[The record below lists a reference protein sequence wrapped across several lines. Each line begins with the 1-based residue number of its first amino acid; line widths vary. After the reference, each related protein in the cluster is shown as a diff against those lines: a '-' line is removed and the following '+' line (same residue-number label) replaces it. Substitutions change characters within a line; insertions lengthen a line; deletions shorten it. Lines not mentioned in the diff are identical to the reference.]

1 MEREARTLARELRF
15 VDLSGKVPFRSMY
28 SGSLKKVIHFHP
40 LSSPRVPYFPPLAS
54 LFLIYPLLIYM
65 ILIRINSIL

>member
-40 LSSPRVPYFPPLAS
+40 LSSPLLVVFLT
-54 LFLIYPLLIYM
+54 LIYTHTAFDIHD
-65 ILIRINSIL
+65 INSH